1 MNRGVRV
8 RYASPPESRVRPHLH
23 VRKGDLVLVVA
34 GNDKGKQGTIQAVV
48 RETNR
53 VIVEGVNLRW
63 KHRKPTQSNP
73 KGERVQVERSI
84 HASNVM
90 HVDPKTGKPSRRRI
104 GESKGRGKAAPAKK
118 QKKEKKKEA
127 AAS

>member
-8 RYASPPESRVRPHLH
+8 RYAPKPESRVRPHLH
-23 VRKGDLVLVVA
+23 VRKGDLVVVIA
-34 GNDKGKQGTIQAVV
+34 GNDKGKQGTIQSVF
-48 RETNR
+48 RERNR
-53 VIVEGVNLRW
+53 VVVEGVNLRW
-63 KHRKPTQSNP
+63 KHRKPSQASP

-90 HVDPKTGKPSRRRI
+90 HVDPKSGKPTRRRV
-104 GESKGRGKAAPAKK
+104 EEAKGKGKAPAKK
-118 QKKEKKKEA
+118 KAAKKEA